1 MSDIIIKLTQ
11 EELWLLDR
19 ILQDARREFLG
30 EYAKFQQHREEYQPN
45 SEASF
50 LRNIEQVNT
59 LREKINLDT
68 K

>member
-1 MSDIIIKLTQ
+1 MRDITIKLTQ
-11 EELWLLDR
+11 QEIWLLDR

-30 EYAKFQQHREEYQPN
+30 EYAKFQQYRDEYQPN
-45 SEASF
+45 AEAAF
-50 LRNIEQVNT
+50 LRNIEQVNI

>member
-11 EELWLLDR
+11 EEIWLLDR
-19 ILQDARREFLG
+19 ILGDAKR
-30 EYAKFQQHREEYQPN
+30 EYAGLYTKFQQHREEYQPN
-45 SEASF
+45 AEASF

>member
-11 EELWLLDR
+11 EEIWLLDR

-45 SEASF
+45 AEATF
-50 LRNIEQVNT
+50 LNDIEQVNN
-59 LREKINLDT
+59 LRGKINLET

>member
-1 MSDIIIKLTQ
+1 MSEIAVMLTQ
-11 EELWLLDR
+11 QEIWLLDR

-30 EYAKFQQHREEYQPN
+30 EYAKFQQYRDEYQPN
-45 SEASF
+45 AEAAF
-50 LRNIEQVNT
+50 LRNIEQVNI